1 MLKPEQKQGTVI
13 AIDYGLKRMGLACGD
28 LSLQI
33 AHPLMTITESNREKK
48 IQILKDLIPTWNP
61 VLWVMG
67 IPFHPDGTDNDF
79 TKPCLNFAQSLT
91 RKTQLPVYLVD
102 ERYSS
107 CYAEDLLNDNLI
119 SGHKKKQ
126 FLDQVA
132 AQAILSSFFNDGSYQ
147 YLTC

>member
-1 MLKPEQKQGTVI
+1 
-13 AIDYGLKRMGLACGD
+13 
-28 LSLQI
+28 
-33 AHPLMTITESNREKK
+33 
-48 IQILKDLIPTWNP
+48 IPTWNP

-67 IPFHPDGTDNDF
+67 IPFHPAGTDNDF
-79 TKPCLNFAQSLT
+79 TIPCLNCAQSVS